1 MNGFTF
7 RLLVAGFLSAS
18 TFVGALAYG
27 VSGQTRDVDQRH
39 AWTAEKADGG
49 AVLR

>member
-7 RLLVAGFLSAS
+7 RLLVAGFLSAA

-27 VSGQTRDVDQRH
+27 VSGQTGDIDRRQ
-39 AWTAEKADGG
+39 AWTMGG
-49 AVLR
+49 VESHAVLR

>member
-7 RLLVAGFLSAS
+7 RLLVAGFLSAA

-27 VSGQTRDVDQRH
+27 VSGQTRDVDQRQ
-39 AWTAEKADGG
+39 AWTVGSADGG
-49 AVLR
+49 TVYR